1 MIKELLKKVEI
12 GIVIKQDI
20 LDNPVKSIYLGIG
33 SNLGNKKKNINK
45 AKFELMQN
53 NIKIIQSSNFYE
65 SLSWPNIKNPKF
77 LNIVLKV
84 NTKIEP
90 LKLIKI
96 FKSIEK
102 SLGRKKA
109 NRNSPRECDIDILD
123 YKGRQINKEIIL
135 PHPRLHKRNFVLF
148 PLFELDKS
156 WKHPISKHHI
166 KKLIKYLS
174 NRDIRSIKQIY
185 FSGIINN
192 VKF

>member
-1 MIKELLKKVEI
+1 M
-12 GIVIKQDI
+12 
-20 LDNPVKSIYLGIG
+20 IYLGIG
-33 SNLGNKKKNINK
+33 SNLRNRRKNIEK
-45 AKFELMQN
+45 AKFKIIQN
-53 NIKIIQSSNFYE
+53 KIKIIQSSNFYE

-84 NTKIEP
+84 NTNIEP

-109 NRNSPRECDIDILD
+109 KRNSPRECDIDILD

-174 NRDIRSIKQIY
+174 NRDIRSIKQI
-185 FSGIINN
+185 
-192 VKF
+192 

>member
-1 MIKELLKKVEI
+1 M
-12 GIVIKQDI
+12 
-20 LDNPVKSIYLGIG
+20 IYLGIG
-33 SNLGNKKKNINK
+33 SNLGNRRKNIEK
-45 AKFELMQN
+45 AKFEIIQN
-53 NIKIIQSSNFYE
+53 KIKIIQSSNFYE

-102 SLGRKKA
+102 SLGRRKA

-174 NRDIRSIKQIY
+174 NRDIRSIKQI
-185 FSGIINN
+185 
-192 VKF
+192 